1 MVTFDSYPE
10 GTTTDPTTAA
20 NARLADLTA
29 VEAAHPGLQVIIGEM
44 GYSNEVDVTDAQQES
59 VIQAELAI
67 LAPITYLHGINYWV
81 GPGTSTSGGYTNIF
95 TGSTGNWRL
104 RPAANDLAT
113 FFAQH
118 AGATPTQ

>member
-1 MVTFDSYPE
+1 MTFDSYPE
-10 GTTTDPTTAA
+10 GTTTDPATAA

-29 VEAAHPGLQVIIGEM
+29 VEAARPGLPVIVGEM
-44 GYSNEVDVTDAQQES
+44 GYSNEIDVTDAQQES
-59 VIQAELAI
+59 VIQAELAVM
-67 LAPITYLHGINYWV
+67 APVTYLYGINYWV

-95 TGSTGNWRL
+95 TGSTGNWSL

-118 AGATPTQ
+118 AGATPAP